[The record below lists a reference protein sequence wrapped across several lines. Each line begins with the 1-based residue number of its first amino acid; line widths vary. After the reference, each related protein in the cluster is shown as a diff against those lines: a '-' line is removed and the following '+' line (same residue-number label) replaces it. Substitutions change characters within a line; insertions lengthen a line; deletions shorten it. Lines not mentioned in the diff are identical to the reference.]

1 MTPYW
6 VLFCIWAG
14 GAIQFS
20 RRRDSG
26 GMEGVLYAAAAVFTT
41 LMIGLR
47 YGVGG
52 DWGSYIDIYQEVM
65 FQPLSYALG
74 RTDPGYGFFNWV
86 ATRGD
91 WGIWF
96 VNTASAILL
105 ITGLARLARC
115 QPNPWLAMLVAVPY
129 LIIVVGMGYTR
140 QAAAI
145 GIICWALADASS
157 DRVVRTVVLIGVA
170 ALFHKTAIL
179 FLPIMLA
186 PLATRQPL
194 LAAAGS
200 IAFALLFT
208 AFIGADSDRMVTSY
222 ATSTYDSSG
231 ANIRVAMN
239 VLAAGLLFAFRK
251 RLGMQ
256 GYQKSVWTIC
266 AALAVLSV
274 GALLTLSA
282 SSGVDR
288 LSLFLIPLQVV
299 VLSRLPSALSRTG
312 RQLPSVLIG
321 IVAYSVAV
329 QFVWLHFADNAN
341 AWVPYRT
348 TLYADEY

>member
-1 MTPYW
+1 
-6 VLFCIWAG
+6 
-14 GAIQFS
+14 
-20 RRRDSG
+20 
-26 GMEGVLYAAAAVFTT
+26 MEGILYVVATVLTT

-47 YGVGG
+47 LGVGG
-52 DWGSYIDIYQEVM
+52 DWGSYIGIYQEIM
-65 FQPLSYALG
+65 FQPLGFALG
-74 RTDPGYGFFNWV
+74 RTDPGYGFLNWA

-91 WGIWF
+91 LGIWF
-96 VNTASAILL
+96 VNTGSAILFMA
-105 ITGLARLARC
+105 GLARLARR

-157 DRVVRTVVLIGVA
+157 DRVVRTVVLIGLA

-179 FLPIMLA
+179 FLPILLA
-186 PLATRQPL
+186 PLASRRPL
-194 LAAAGS
+194 LAAAGAV
-200 IAFALLFT
+200 AFALMFNVFL
-208 AFIGADSDRMVTSY
+208 GGESDRLVTNY
-222 ATSTYDSSG
+222 VTSTYDSSG
-231 ANIRVAMN
+231 AGVRVAMN
-239 VLAAGLLFAFRK
+239 VLAAGLLFAFRE
-251 RLGMQ
+251 RLGMT
-256 GYQKSVWTIC
+256 GYRKNIWTIC
-266 AALAVLSV
+266 AALAVISV

-288 LSLFLIPLQVV
+288 LSLFLIPLQIV

-321 IVAYSVAV
+321 VVAYSLTV

-341 AWVPYRT
+341 AWIPYST
-348 TLYADEY
+348 TLYAGNY